1 MTTFGEA
8 TGTPGFGAKEVLEGS
23 GATEKGDVYAFGGL
37 ILAVG
42 LCKISFGLRERLRMR
57 V

>member
-1 MTTFGEA
+1 MTTLGEA

-23 GATEKGDVYAFGGL
+23 GPTEKGDVYAFGGL

-42 LCKISFGLRERLRMR
+42 FYPIWVGSRERLR
-57 V
+57 